1 MEAVGL
7 KSYFNGKKGLVA
19 DGDILIEDSKH
30 LGFIKG
36 LSVTDTALNSAYGA
50 VYYLVSASGSKLRQ
64 KYFLGCT
71 RYTLTSKDI
80 KVRAV
85 EIVKLLNRMIK
96 EHKRIN
102 NAT

>member
-1 MEAVGL
+1 MKAVRL
-7 KSYFNGKKGLVA
+7 KSYFNGKKGLVTG
-19 DGDILIEDSKH
+19 GDILIEDSKH
-30 LGFIKG
+30 LDFIQG

-50 VYYLVSASGSKLRQ
+50 VYYLVSASGSELRQ
-64 KYFLGCT
+64 KYFPGCT
-71 RYTLTSKDI
+71 RYILTSTVV

-85 EIVKLLNRMIK
+85 EIIKLLNRMVK